1 MNAIQRHAVLL
12 LYIAG
17 SLCFL
22 AGTVLSLIRALRE
35 VGS

>member
-1 MNAIQRHAVLL
+1 MKSPAQIAPLL

-22 AGTVLSLIRALRE
+22 LGSLISLLKALR
-35 VGS
+35 

>member
-1 MNAIQRHAVLL
+1 MNTQTIVYL

-22 AGTVLSLIRALRE
+22 AGSVISLLAQRT
-35 VGS
+35 

>member
-1 MNAIQRHAVLL
+1 MDILVLS

-22 AGTVLSLIRALRE
+22 GGSVLSLITRL
-35 VGS
+35 SS

>member
-1 MNAIQRHAVLL
+1 MKMQVLVYL

-22 AGTVLSLIRALRE
+22 AGSVISLWRAA
-35 VGS
+35 S